1 MKHLIKLMALC
12 LVFVLAACSGNGP
25 SAVADQ
31 AFSYLKTGDYEKY
44 VGLIYSE
51 KSGEEK
57 ASAEE
62 QQAMTEMLA
71 SKFKMAMAK
80 KGGIKSYEIVS
91 EEIDDAAGTA
101 VVTVRYTTGK
111 GDQEEEEVKL
121 RQDEDGNWK
130 LKLF

>member
-31 AFSYLKTGDYEKY
+31 AFSYLKSGDYEKY